1 MQLSDKAIKLLRLA
15 MCDGATQAESVSA
28 AVMFVLQLKKDGV
41 TPEQFEAPPVPKGFV
56 RVRRDSTASTSSQ
69 EQSAT
74 PPIQTPP
81 SPSPARKNNPYGAYE
96 GEALQWVY
104 ENRHRLS
111 KRARAAVEDEME
123 NRGLI

>member
-1 MQLSDKAIKLLRLA
+1 MILSEKCLKLLRLA
-15 MCDGATQAESVSA
+15 LSSTHKGEADNAAIMFIAE
-28 AVMFVLQLKKDGV
+28 LKREGV
-41 TPEQFEAPPVPKGFV
+41 TAEKFEAIPPRPGFV
-56 RVRRDSTASTSSQ
+56 RVRRDSAASTPSRA
-69 EQSAT
+69 QSAI
-74 PPIQTPP
+74 PPIQTSP

-111 KRARAAVEDEME
+111 KRARAAVEQEME

>member
-1 MQLSDKAIKLLRLA
+1 MILSEKCLKLLRLA
-15 MCDGATQAESVSA
+15 LSSTHKGEADNAAIMFIAELKREGVA
-28 AVMFVLQLKKDGV
+28 AEK
-41 TPEQFEAPPVPKGFV
+41 FEAIPPRPGFV
-56 RVRRDSTASTSSQ
+56 RVRRDSTASTPSRAP
-69 EQSAT
+69 SAK

-81 SPSPARKNNPYGAYE
+81 SPPPARKNNPYGAYE

-111 KRARAAVEDEME
+111 KRARAAVEQEME